1 MSEQNAKRRG
11 ADVPPGERH
20 IAARDALARLPGPA
34 GERYAAV
41 FLKEGLEVEIVAPVG
56 HDPQKPHTR
65 DELYVVISGSG
76 TFWNGTSRHPV
87 GPGDFMYV
95 PARVPHRFEEFTK
108 DFAVWGIFLGE
119 P

>member
-1 MSEQNAKRRG
+1 
-11 ADVPPGERH
+11 
-20 IAARDALARLPGPA
+20 
-34 GERYAAV
+34 V

-65 DELYVVISGSG
+65 DELYVVVSGSG

-87 GPGDFMYV
+87 GPGDFIYV
-95 PARVPHRFEEFTK
+95 PAGVPHRFEDFT
-108 DFAVWGIFLGE
+108 DDLVAWGIFLGK